1 MATAVRGR
9 STRVAASGAASLG
22 LRLMAVMVGVFF
34 LSMGLNKVAWLADS
48 SILMHK
54 FDIFLKG
61 AAPATQW
68 YIDTIAKPGAPVFA
82 RVVPIA
88 ELSTAAALMLGFWM
102 RLAAALALVMV
113 LNFHV
118 ATGEL
123 FTKEFLLDGAGL
135 PLLGAL
141 LALAIAGGNLP
152 WTVSRQ

>member
-1 MATAVRGR
+1 
-9 STRVAASGAASLG
+9 
-22 LRLMAVMVGVFF
+22 
-34 LSMGLNKVAWLADS
+34 MGLNKVAWLADS

-61 AAPATQW
+61 APPGTQW
-68 YIDTIAKPGAPVFA
+68 YIDTIAKPGVPVFA
-82 RVVPIA
+82 RIVPIA
-88 ELSTAAALMLGFWM
+88 EFSTAAALILGFWM

-123 FTKEFLLDGAGL
+123 FTREFLLDGAGL

-141 LALAIAGGNLP
+141 LALAIAGANLP
-152 WTVSRQ
+152 WTIEK

>member
-9 STRVAASGAASLG
+9 SPRVAGLGAASWG

-61 AAPATQW
+61 APPATQW
-68 YIDTIAKPGAPVFA
+68 YIDTIAKPGVPVFA
-82 RVVPIA
+82 RIVPIA
-88 ELSTAAALMLGFWM
+88 ELSTAAALILGFWV
-102 RLAAALALVMV
+102 RLAAALALLMV

-123 FTKEFLLDGAGL
+123 FTREFLLDGAGL

-141 LALAIAGGNLP
+141 LALAIGDGRLP
-152 WTVSRQ
+152 FSVSKQ